1 MHAEVQFE
9 AETLHGCNIDV
20 PHEGEY
26 FIKYEDFVTRTS
38 EADPILYRFIGEAA
52 ERDFFLAYVE
62 NTTSGPISR
71 MRFKSGTKV
80 IQAKVKITVTGY
92 HPC

>member
-1 MHAEVQFE
+1 MHADVQFE

-20 PHEGEY
+20 LHEGDF
-26 FIKYEDFVTRTS
+26 FIKYEAFVAGTS
-38 EADPILYRFIGEAA
+38 EANPVLHRFIGEAA
-52 ERDFFLAYVE
+52 EKGYFLAYVE
-62 NTTSGPISR
+62 NTTSGPVSR
-71 MRFKSGTKV
+71 MRFPSGTKV